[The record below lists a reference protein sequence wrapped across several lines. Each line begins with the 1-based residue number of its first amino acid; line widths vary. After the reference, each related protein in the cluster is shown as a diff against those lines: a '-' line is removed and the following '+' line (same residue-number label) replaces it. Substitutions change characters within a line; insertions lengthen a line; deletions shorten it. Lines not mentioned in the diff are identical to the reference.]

1 MQGHD
6 AANQVAG
13 LRRDPTT
20 PHAASLLSFP
30 VASLLAD
37 GTSDE
42 RSSAAMP
49 GPITND
55 SLKLAL
61 GYVIVAAKNGGSR
74 ESREVVSLLGH

>member
-1 MQGHD
+1 M
-6 AANQVAG
+6 
-13 LRRDPTT
+13 
-20 PHAASLLSFP
+20 PHAASLLNFP

-55 SLKLAL
+55 SLKLAP
-61 GYVIVAAKNGGSR
+61 GYVIVAAKMADPESPANSSACSGTNGLDRCS
-74 ESREVVSLLGH
+74 STPASS